1 MSQTQASNGVVTE
14 ENKNQFLIQ
23 RVYLKDVSFE
33 SPRSPQ
39 VFTEKWQPEIKLDLN
54 NGSQKLDNDHYE
66 VVLSLTVTVTNE
78 KEVAYIV
85 EIKQAGIFLIK
96 TGNEK
101 QLPML
106 IGSYCPNILFPYARE
121 AISEQVVKGGFP
133 PFYLSPVNFDALFA
147 EAVKR
152 QQAEAGASAT
162 KH

>member
-1 MSQTQASNGVVTE
+1 MTENAQPNGAATE
-14 ENKNQFLIQ
+14 ESKNQFLVQ
-23 RVYLKDVSFE
+23 RIYLKDVSFE
-33 SPRSPQ
+33 SPRSPK
-39 VFTEKWQPEIKLDLN
+39 VFTEKWQPEMKLELN
-54 NGSQKLDNDHYE
+54 NNSQKLENDHYE
-66 VVLSLTVTVTNE
+66 VVMSVTVTATNE
-78 KEVAYIV
+78 KEVAFIA

-121 AISEQVVKGGFP
+121 AISEQITKGGFP

-152 QQAEAGASAT
+152 QQEEAGEGVT